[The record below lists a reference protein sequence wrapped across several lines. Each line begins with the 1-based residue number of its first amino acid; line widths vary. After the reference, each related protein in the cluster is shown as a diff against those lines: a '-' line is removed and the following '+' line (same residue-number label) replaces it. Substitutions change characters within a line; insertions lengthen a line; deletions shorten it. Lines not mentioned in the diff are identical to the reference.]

1 MGIKFFISIAQ
12 LLMPFFL
19 GCVVGTKTSYLMLP
33 LAAGVVIAVLGVLA
47 VFAPFPAE
55 SESGK
60 SESFIQNLK
69 KCSFFLWRVSLLF

>member
-33 LAAGVVIAVLGVLA
+33 LAAGVVIAVLGNQSPLYR
-47 VFAPFPAE
+47 
-55 SESGK
+55 
-60 SESFIQNLK
+60 I
-69 KCSFFLWRVSLLF
+69 